1 MMLSIENL
9 VVNYG
14 NIIALKS
21 ISMQINEAE
30 IVALIGANGAGKTTT
45 LRTISGLLRPASGS
59 ITYNGEKI
67 DTWPVEKIVAAG
79 LSHVPEGRRI
89 FPGLT
94 VLENLKV
101 ATSTWAGRGQ
111 SIQPELEKVYR
122 LFPKLRERTSQL
134 GWSLS
139 GGEQQ
144 MLAIGRAMMS
154 RPKLLMLDEVS
165 LGLAPNLVQD
175 IFQTI
180 KEINQSGLTILLIE
194 QNANLAL
201 EYAHRVYIL
210 ENGEV
215 VMTDTAINLAKNPQI
230 QDSYLGS

>member
-1 MMLSIENL
+1 
-9 VVNYG
+9 
-14 NIIALKS
+14 
-21 ISMQINEAE
+21 
-30 IVALIGANGAGKTTT
+30 
-45 LRTISGLLRPASGS
+45 
-59 ITYNGEKI
+59 
-67 DTWPVEKIVAAG
+67 
-79 LSHVPEGRRI
+79 
-89 FPGLT
+89 
-94 VLENLKV
+94 
-101 ATSTWAGRGQ
+101 
-111 SIQPELEKVYR
+111 
-122 LFPKLRERTSQL
+122 
-134 GWSLS
+134 
-139 GGEQQ
+139 